1 MNSDKPLIKIKVDK
15 FFTLM
20 KHGVQKAVFLSGL
33 LQGSRS
39 RHSSNA
45 GLRKQYSPVGSLL

>member
-15 FFTLM
+15 FFTLL

-33 LQGSRS
+33 PQGSRS